1 MDFLRNTRY
10 AWRTLRKRPLFTAS
24 AVVAIALGI
33 GATSAMFSVIQ
44 GVLLQPLPFA
54 HSDRLVN
61 IWEAAPRRRL
71 PQLVAA
77 PGNYYDWRAQNRV
90 FSDIGAY
97 QQAFFSMAASGGD
110 PERFTGALCGAG
122 FFQTLGVPPLMGRS
136 ISPDDDQPGHDAV
149 VVLGYGVWRQRFG
162 GDPNI
167 VGRSVPFIGRAR
179 TVIGVMPEG
188 FEYPAEAVMWSP
200 LALTEAMRSRR
211 DLHSLRVIGRL
222 RGGVTLDR
230 ARSDMRTIAARLE
243 SAFPDLDRDET
254 AMVNP
259 VLDDLVSRI
268 RPALYVLLVAVGAV
282 LLIACANVANL
293 LLGKASARQREMAI
307 RASLGA
313 ARGDIVRQMLTE
325 SVLLAAIGGSAGL
338 LLAAF
343 LFRGLIRLAPATIP
357 RLDQVGLDWRVAGVA
372 LALSLV
378 TGVLFGLAPAWYAS
392 RVDLNTVLLE
402 GGRTIGSRMRLRGF
416 LVAAQ
421 VAVTL
426 ILLAGAGLLIRSFAE
441 LAGVNPGFDPEH
453 LMTARLAPAPF
464 KYRGHDDLQR
474 QLAADILH
482 NVAALPGVDSAAIS
496 TDVPLLGNP
505 IFIMRFEGFPAVT
518 PAQAPVANYFS
529 VTPGFFRT
537 MGMRLLRGRTFT
549 DADGE
554 NAPLVAIVN
563 QTLAERYFPGQNPI
577 GHRLEIAFSTPP
589 RWREIVGEVADVR
602 SAGLDQDSPVQAYVV
617 YRQTPTLLS
626 GGNPSAITVLA
637 RTATEPA
644 RLAQPMRTAILSADR
659 SQPVYAV
666 QAMTE
671 VVSKSIAERKLS
683 LVVLAFFA
691 ISALLLAAVG
701 VYGVMSYH
709 VAQRTGEIGI
719 RMALGAQQRSVVWSV
734 QRQGMVLVGAGLAAG
749 LAAAWML
756 TTYLAPLLFRV
767 SPHDP
772 ESLALSAAVL
782 VVVSGA
788 ASYLP
793 ARRASQVDPMEAL
806 REQSGA

>member
-1 MDFLRNTRY
+1 MNLYRDTRY
-10 AWRTLRKRPLFTAS
+10 ALRAFRQRPVFAVS
-24 AVVAIALGI
+24 AVLALALGI

-61 IWEAAPRRRL
+61 VWESAPSRKL

-90 FSDIGAY
+90 FADMGAY
-97 QQAFFSMAASGGD
+97 QQAFFSLGNAGGE
-110 PERFTGALCGAG
+110 PERYTGALCDAG
-122 FFQTLGVPPLMGRS
+122 FFRTLAVTPLMGRP
-136 ISPDDDQPGHDAV
+136 ISAEDDQPGHDDV

-162 GDPNI
+162 GDAGI
-167 VGRSVPFIGRAR
+167 VGRPVQFMGRAR

-188 FEYPAEAVMWSP
+188 FEYPADAVMWSP
-200 LALTEAMRSRR
+200 FGLPDAMRARR
-211 DLHSLRVIGRL
+211 DFHFLRVIARL
-222 RGGVTLDR
+222 RDGVTPDR

-243 SAFPDLDRDET
+243 AGYPDVDKDET
-254 AMVNP
+254 AVVNP

-293 LLGKASARQREMAI
+293 LLAKASARQREMAI

-313 ARGDIVRQMLTE
+313 GRGDIVRQMLTE
-325 SVLLAAIGGSAGL
+325 SVLLAIAGGAAGL
-338 LLAAF
+338 LLAAG
-343 LFRGLIRLAPATIP
+343 LFRGLLRLAPATVP
-357 RLDQVGLDWRVAGVA
+357 RLSQVGLDWRVAGA
-372 LALSLV
+372 GLLLSLV

-392 RVDLNTVLLE
+392 RVDLNSVLLE

-421 VAVTL
+421 AAVTL
-426 ILLAGAGLLIRSFAE
+426 ILLAGAGLLMRSFAE
-441 LAGVNPGFDPEH
+441 LAGVNPGFDPGH
-453 LMTARLAPAPF
+453 LMTARLSPAPF

-474 QLAADILH
+474 QLASDILR
-482 NVAALPGVDSAAIS
+482 NVAALPGVQSAAIS

-505 IFIMRFEGFPAVT
+505 IYIMRFEGFPTVT

-529 VTPGFFRT
+529 VTTEFFRA
-537 MGMRLLRGRTFT
+537 MGMRLIRGRTFT

-554 NAPLVAIVN
+554 QAPLVAVVN
-563 QTLAERYFPGQNPI
+563 QTLAERFFPGQNPI

-602 SAGLDQDSPVQAYVV
+602 SAGLDQDSPVQAYVA
-617 YRQTPTLLS
+617 YRQTPTLIS
-626 GGNPSAITVLA
+626 SGNPSAITVLA
-637 RTATEPA
+637 RTAREPGP
-644 RLAQPMRTAILSADR
+644 LAQPIRTSILAADR

-691 ISALLLAAVG
+691 VSALMLAAVG

-719 RMALGAQQRSVVWSV
+719 RMALGAQPREMVWSV
-734 QRQGMVLVGAGLAAG
+734 ERQGMALVAAG
-749 LAAAWML
+749 LAVGLAGAWIL

-772 ESLALSAAVL
+772 ETLSISAAVL
-782 VVVSGA
+782 MVVSLA
-788 ASYLP
+788 ACYLP
-793 ARRASQVDPMEAL
+793 ARRASQVDPMDAL